1 MKKFYI
7 LLVGLLLTTQ
17 AFALNKTQRNVLL
30 GVGAGAILVY
40 ALESQDKHKYDRHPT
55 RTVSKISYFKEKR
68 HHKKMHKKMHHK
80 KVNYY
85 SRNHNK
91 HARKHYRKHHR
102 NNYYVANDYRKYCA
116 R

>member
-30 GVGAGAILVY
+30 GVGAGAVLVY
-40 ALESQDKHKYDRHPT
+40 ALESHNKYEHQPI
-55 RTVSKISYFKEKR
+55 KIAYKKRKQHKR
-68 HHKKMHKKMHHK
+68 HYHKKQHKKKIHAK
-80 KVNYY
+80 KHFKKARYY
-85 SRNHNK
+85 SR
-91 HARKHYRKHHR
+91 HYDRRHHR
-102 NNYYVANDYRKYCA
+102 HDYYVINTPKRYCA